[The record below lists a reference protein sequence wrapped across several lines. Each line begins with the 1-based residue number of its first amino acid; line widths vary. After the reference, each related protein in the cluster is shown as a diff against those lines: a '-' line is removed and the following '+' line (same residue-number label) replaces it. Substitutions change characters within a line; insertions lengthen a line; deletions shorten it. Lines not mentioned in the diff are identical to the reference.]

1 MTLDFGEHMR
11 ISQQQR
17 LLCACAWTKNCFLV
31 WMTWKKKKKTL
42 KNYTICPKSQ
52 CCVIMVNNHAWI
64 CKKESISK
72 KKLFAS
78 MDRSSSTISYYFG
91 TRSFRTLIMVHEIPP
106 NKGIFVNI
114 VLQNPEK
121 QLFGKCYLNLHLFK

>member
-31 WMTWKKKKKTL
+31 WMTWKKKKKKTL

-72 KKLFAS
+72 K
-78 MDRSSSTISYYFG
+78 
-91 TRSFRTLIMVHEIPP
+91 
-106 NKGIFVNI
+106 I
-114 VLQNPEK
+114 VLSIRTNGITFAKDDKLLLSPEHGNFLK
-121 QLFGKCYLNLHLFK
+121 QKKNIRKLRAMLINDSFFIFRISFFFYTTI